1 MFLLRRNAENTN
13 SGEKGSKIAAALIVL
28 SVEHGVTVIAHGGE
42 INVFL
47 STAALVLACDAPRTE
62 ADHHLLFFVVRINRA

>member
-1 MFLLRRNAENTN
+1 MFLLRRTPKNTI
-13 SGEKGSKIAAALIVL
+13 SGEKGSKIAAVLIVL

-47 STAALVLACDAPRTE
+47 STAALVLACDAPRGEVLKFT
-62 ADHHLLFFVVRINRA
+62 HR